1 MKKWFLLLGSLWLL
15 GAPLFADNHPYRVGI
30 VPQQSA
36 SELAKVWIPI
46 LQYLEQ
52 QTGLKLQFQTAKD
65 IPTFEDRVF
74 AQEYDLAYMNPYH
87 YVVFSEKPGY
97 QAFAKE
103 KNKSITGLIVVR
115 QDSEVQSLDALTGST
130 LAFPSPGA
138 FAASVLPRA
147 NLTQMGI
154 DFTPQYVSSH
164 DSVYKAV
171 AKGLF
176 PAGGGIYRTFRNMP
190 AEVQSQLRVLWET
203 RKYTPHAFASRPG
216 MAAADVQRLQAAMI
230 AMHQNPEGRPL
241 LDALGF
247 KNGLETAEDAQW
259 DDIRSLNIT
268 LLDKYL
274 K

>member
-1 MKKWFLLLGSLWLL
+1 MKKWFLLLGSLWFLSM
-15 GAPLFADNHPYRVGI
+15 PLFADNHPYRVGI

-36 SELAKVWIPI
+36 SVLARVWIPV
-46 LQYLEQ
+46 LQYLEA

-97 QAFAKE
+97 RAFAKE
-103 KNKSITGLIVVR
+103 RNKSITGLIVVR
-115 QDSEVQSLDALTGST
+115 KDSEVQDLSALNGTT

-154 DFTPQYVSSH
+154 DFQPQYVSSH

-176 PAGGGIYRTFRNMP
+176 PAGGGILRTFRNMP
-190 AEVQSQLRVLWET
+190 DDIQSELRVLWET
-203 RKYTPHAFASRPG
+203 RQYTPHAFAFRPG
-216 MAAADVQRLQAAMI
+216 MANDDVQRLQAAMV
-230 AMHQNPEGRPL
+230 AMHQNPEGRAL
-241 LDALGF
+241 LDTLGF
-247 KNGLETAEDAQW
+247 KNGLEAAADAQW

-274 K
+274 Q